1 MYVKLPLKNL
11 NLNSCH
17 LHPTGTY
24 TYKVTTAS
32 KVRDKY
38 WLSYKL
44 QDIATFK
51 TALDTLEEQMQLIL
65 SYWILFHIQDLE
77 AP

>member
-11 NLNSCH
+11 NPNSCL
-17 LHPTGTY
+17 LHPTS
-24 TYKVTTAS
+24 TYKVTIAP
-32 KVRDKY
+32 KVRDRY
-38 WLSYKL
+38 WLGYKF